1 MGYSIRNGG
10 VGVSYIDDRRA
21 LALSSFVPLKERYRF
36 LEIVFE
42 ACGNNISK
50 TAREIGITRAQLYR
64 YLGRAER
71 RDIPSDEVF
80 ARIIMAAYRLRPV
93 KTKEIFRFLLSQF
106 SALISRL

>member
-1 MGYSIRNGG
+1 M
-10 VGVSYIDDRRA
+10 SYIDDRHA

-64 YLGRAER
+64 YLGRGER
-71 RDIPSDEVF
+71 HDIPSDEIF
-80 ARIIMAAYRLRPV
+80 ARIIIAAYRLRPV
-93 KTKEIFRFLLSQF
+93 KTREIFRFLLSQF
-106 SALISRL
+106 SALVSRL